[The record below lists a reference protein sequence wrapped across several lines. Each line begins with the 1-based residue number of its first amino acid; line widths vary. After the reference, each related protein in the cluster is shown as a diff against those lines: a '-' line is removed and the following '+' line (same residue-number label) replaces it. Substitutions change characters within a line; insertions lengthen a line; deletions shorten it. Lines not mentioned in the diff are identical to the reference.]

1 MPSIKQ
7 TIKEEVQKFVKEFE
21 SPIDPN
27 NMYSQIP
34 QGYDAKNLYENNN
47 TPIIEITPVEPDY
60 RSGKNEPK
68 RYSVNYQKEVNG
80 ELIEIEGTLS
90 PHHTGRAVEYGFE
103 PATFTDE
110 VSGNYWNA
118 NWEAIEDEIRNKF
131 YSQKY

>member
-1 MPSIKQ
+1 MSSIKQ

-34 QGYDAKNLYENNN
+34 QGYDAKNLYEDDNA
-47 TPIIEITPVEPDY
+47 PIIEITPVEPDY
-60 RSGKNEPK
+60 RVRKSEPE
-68 RYSVNYQKEVNG
+68 RYNVNYQKKVNG
-80 ELIEIEGTLS
+80 ELIEIEGRLN

-103 PATFTDE
+103 PGFITDE
-110 VSGNYWNA
+110 VSENYWNE